1 MGTMAGND
9 TLTPLAEE
17 STPRASCDSMAPDA
31 DAVSDPKKPFT
42 WVDMGEDKSLEQ
54 TLANVK
60 ADIEARP
67 VLSQIWNQTG
77 TSSAESSPMG
87 NAQPDTP
94 VTPCGD
100 VIPETEVNFKVQVP
114 EKSPDASRK
123 SSRVVIDINDIRPSV
138 RMTHAFSARGP
149 RGLGLVRRVRVNRQG
164 DDDFWTMMCMMMMM
178 LCAFVFMVH
187 SYMRMRAAKVRQAL
201 RKGNAI
207 VVVDKDAKSEW
218 VTVVMFAGGVMMA
231 AYAVKRAALMYNRG

>member
-138 RMTHAFSARGP
+138 RMTHAFSA
-149 RGLGLVRRVRVNRQG
+149 
-164 DDDFWTMMCMMMMM
+164 
-178 LCAFVFMVH
+178 
-187 SYMRMRAAKVRQAL
+187 KVRQAL

-207 VVVDKDAKSEW
+207 VVVDKDAKSDW